1 MSFIKG
7 DREQIGFIGYS
18 IDDFVEKDSKARF
31 IANIVE
37 KIDTRNL
44 YQRYSDQGGEAFD
57 PKIMLATWFLG
68 YCESITTTRK
78 LEYNCKKNLDFIYIS
93 ANLQPDHSS
102 LSRFRQK
109 HLDLMPDYFVEIIKQ
124 AYEMGISDFKRV
136 SIDGT
141 KLRAV
146 SSKKKS
152 MKSEALEELIKA
164 VEQDISEYMCEL
176 DLEEEEE
183 KLEKK
188 KEKLAKAAE
197 ELLKRKEEIRKDY
210 RDNHQVNIEEPEAC
224 MMDTGKNRE
233 SYPGYNAQV
242 STDTDTQLI
251 VSADVVKDRNDL
263 KQFTRQCKNVEKN
276 IGISKERTYI
286 GDGGY
291 NSLSELENLYNEEID
306 AYIAG
311 NRKTKSREEKI
322 KESKALTKDDFTYDK
337 ENDCYICP
345 KGNRLEYNK
354 REENKHFKGNRYKA
368 KDCLSC
374 AIKKL
379 CLAKNNTNGYRELR
393 RDDREQYAEKMKEK
407 MTTNIAKEMMY
418 TRRTT
423 VETVIGNLKSNMGYN
438 RFRLKGLNKVN
449 GEFKLMCIGHNL
461 NKLYLYVQ
469 NNLRDPIIGLLEIIY
484 QKFRSLRKNYKVYKV
499 KYKRFINLNEH
510 TINMEPS
517 C

>member
-37 KIDTRNL
+37 RIDTRNL
-44 YQRYSDQGGEAFD
+44 YLRYSDQGGEAFE

-109 HLDLMPDYFVEIIKQ
+109 HLDLMPAYFVEIIKQ

-152 MKSEALEELIKA
+152 MKSAALEEHIKA
-164 VEQDISEYMCEL
+164 VEQDISEYMSEL
-176 DLEEEEE
+176 EKEE
-183 KLEKK
+183 KLENK
-188 KEKLAKAAE
+188 KEKLAKAE
-197 ELLKRKEEIRKDY
+197 KELQKRKEGIKKDY

-233 SYPGYNAQV
+233 SFPGYNAQV
-242 STDTDTQLI
+242 STDTETQLI
-251 VSADVVKDRNDL
+251 VSADVVQDRNDRR
-263 KQFTRQCKNVEKN
+263 QFIRQCKNVEKN
-276 IGISKERTYI
+276 IGLRKERTYI
-286 GDGGY
+286 CDGGY
-291 NSLSELENLYNEEID
+291 NSLSELENLYNKEID

-311 NRKTKSREEKI
+311 NRKIKSSEEKI
-322 KESKALTKDDFTYDK
+322 KEERGFSRDDFTYDK

-345 KGNRLEYNK
+345 KGNRLEYYK

-374 AIKKL
+374 ELKKL

-393 RDDREQYAEKMKEK
+393 RDDREEYAEKMKEK
-407 MTTNIAKEMMY
+407 MTTKIAKEMMY

-438 RFRLKGLNKVN
+438 RFRLKGLTKVN

-461 NKLYLYVQ
+461 NKLYQYIQ
-469 NNLRDPIIGLLEIIY
+469 NNATGPINGYLETIY
-484 QKFRSLRKNYKVYKV
+484 QKIRSLWKNDKVYKV
-499 KYKRFINLNEH
+499 KYQGFINLTEQ
-510 TINMEPS
+510 TINMAPS

>member
-7 DREQIGFIGYS
+7 NREQIGFIGYS

-31 IANIVE
+31 IAKIVE
-37 KIDTRNL
+37 RIDTRNL

-68 YCESITTTRK
+68 YCESVTTTRK

-93 ANLQPDHSS
+93 ANLQPDHTS

-109 HLDLMPDYFVEIIKQ
+109 HLDLMPEYFVEIIKQ
-124 AYEMGISDFKRV
+124 AYKMGISEFKRV

-152 MKSEALEELIKA
+152 MKSESLEELIKLA
-164 VEQDISEYMCEL
+164 EQDIADYMGE
-176 DLEEEEE
+176 LEEEE
-183 KLEKK
+183 KREKK
-188 KEKLAKAAE
+188 KEKLAKAEA
-197 ELLKRKEEIRKDY
+197 ELLKRKKELKKDY

-233 SYPGYNAQV
+233 SFPGYNAQV
-242 STDTDTQLI
+242 STDTETQLI
-251 VSADVVKDRNDL
+251 VSADVVQDRNDRR
-263 KQFTRQCKNVEKN
+263 QFIRQCKNVEKN
-276 IGISKERTYI
+276 IGIRKERTYI

-291 NSLSELENLYNEEID
+291 NSLNELEGLYSEEID

-311 NRKTKSREEKI
+311 NRKTKSSKEKI
-322 KESKALTKDDFTYDK
+322 KEVKTFTRDDFTYDK
-337 ENDCYICP
+337 ESDCYICP
-345 KGNRLEYNK
+345 KGNRLEHYK

-368 KDCLSC
+368 KDCLPC
-374 AIKKL
+374 EFMKL
-379 CLAKNNTNGYRELR
+379 CFAKNNTNGYRELR

-407 MTTNIAKEMMY
+407 MTTKIAKEMMY

-461 NKLYLYVQ
+461 NKLYQYAQ
-469 NNLRDPIIGLLEIIY
+469 NNLWDPITGYLDIVY
-484 QKFRSLRKNYKVYKV
+484 QKIRSLRKNDKVYKV
-499 KYKRFINLNEH
+499 KYIRFINLNEQT
-510 TINMEPS
+510 TIIGQS